1 MIEPVLRRAP
11 QQRAP
16 SESTA
21 AFLRSAKAEANLPD
35 STRPTLESSAA
46 AGSQSNPNRSDSAQ
60 EELYMQQ
67 VQDALREGSP
77 DVRRDAR
84 SAPQQVQKRPTSKVA
99 PRRQRPVSPAQQ
111 AQQDLSERYCCIQ
124 THVTFCS
131 RAALQLLR
139 QMHVQPHAQSAK
151 QQPTAHKVTG
161 LTSFANYACPCTT
174 SLQQSHGTNNN
185 PKFAVCCMLHCI
197 ETSGNLVPC

>member
-21 AFLRSAKAEANLPD
+21 AFLRSAEAEANLLD
-35 STRPTLESSAA
+35 STRPRLESSAA
-46 AGSQSNPNRSDSAQ
+46 AGSRSSNSRSESAQ

-77 DVRRDAR
+77 DVPGDAR
-84 SAPQQVQKRPTSKVA
+84 SAPQQVQKRPTSKLA

-111 AQQDLSERYCCIQ
+111 VQQDLSERYCCMQ
-124 THVTFCS
+124 KLVTLGT
-131 RAALQLLR
+131 RAALQLLH
-139 QMHVQPHAQSAK
+139 QMHVHPHAQSAIQTSSSSGINKLDNLCKLFLCMHNITAAGAWPK
-151 QQPTAHKVTG
+151 QQPQVPTAI
-161 LTSFANYACPCTT
+161 SR
-174 SLQQSHGTNNN
+174 
-185 PKFAVCCMLHCI
+185 MLHCI
-197 ETSGNLVPC
+197 ATS